1 MPYRNNDRRSSS
13 SSARSGNRKSG
24 AKFGKGDD
32 KFIMMQVGKQFLDE
46 GDYGW
51 KTRILFGQE
60 ESEYNWCVRDKSGVS
75 YWFGRKLGLQLLFRA
90 IEAGRSLGTS
100 SFFERD
106 GEYSGNPRINVKGIA
121 TEKELALAKRNAE
134 QEAWLDVEDESEED
148 EEEEE
153 DERPARK
160 ASARKVDRRMETAR
174 KASKSQPKR
183 EYPDLDDSD
192 LDADEEDESEE
203 TEVDTD
209 ADSYDDIPY

>member
-1 MPYRNNDRRSSS
+1 MPYKNNDRSSRSSNN
-13 SSARSGNRKSG
+13 RSGGSRKSG

-51 KTRILFGQE
+51 KTRILFAAE

-100 SFFERD
+100 SFFDRD
-106 GEYSGNPRINVKGIA
+106 GEFSGNPRINVKGIA
-121 TEKELALAKRNAE
+121 TEKELALAKRQAE
-134 QEAWLDVEDESEED
+134 EEAWLDVEEQED

-160 ASARKVDRRMETAR
+160 QKKTSRPMETAR

-183 EYPDLDDSD
+183 EYPDLTEDD
-192 LDADEEDESEE
+192 LEADEEEEEDDSEE
-203 TEVDTD
+203 TDDTD
-209 ADSYDDIPY
+209 YDDLPM